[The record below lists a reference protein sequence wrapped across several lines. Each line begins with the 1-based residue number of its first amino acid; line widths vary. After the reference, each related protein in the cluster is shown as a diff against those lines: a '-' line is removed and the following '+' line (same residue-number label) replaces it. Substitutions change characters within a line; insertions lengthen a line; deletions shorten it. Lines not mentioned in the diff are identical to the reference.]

1 MNKLGKSLPPLACLL
16 PFEAAARL
24 GSFSRA
30 ATELHITQAA
40 VSRQIRALED
50 DLGSALF
57 ERRNRAVFLTEA
69 GHRFAYSLGN
79 ALGEIAEQADRIRGV
94 AATNEVVLVC
104 QMCEAF
110 HWLMPRLSDFHQRYP
125 EIELKVATLTKP
137 LPDYDSYFDIAM
149 QSSNRETG
157 PHPLLFSASDEVFPV
172 CSPRYLEKLGV
183 RSISLDELDKHTF
196 LHHQTLPPYQLE
208 WDSWLGE
215 YQRTL
220 PAQARGLTFDSYSLM
235 LQAAVAGHGLAMGW
249 RRTAQGML
257 DSQELVAP
265 FAESVQLPD
274 ALSIYGRSGP
284 IQRREARLLEGW
296 LREMLV

>member
-1 MNKLGKSLPPLACLL
+1 MNTLGKSLPPLACLL

-30 ATELHITQAA
+30 AAELHITQAA
-40 VSRQIRALED
+40 VSRQIRALEE
-50 DLGSALF
+50 DLGAALF

-69 GHRFAYSLGN
+69 GRRFAYSLGN
-79 ALGEIAEQADRIRGV
+79 ALGDIAEQANRIRGV
-94 AATNEVVLVC
+94 AGTHEVVLVC
-104 QMCEAF
+104 QLCEAF

-125 EIELKVATLTKP
+125 EIELKVATLPRP

-172 CSPRYLEKLGV
+172 CSPRYLAKLGLS
-183 RSISLDELDKHTF
+183 SISLDQLDGHTF
-196 LHHQTLPPYQLE
+196 LQHQTLPPYQLE
-208 WDSWLGE
+208 WDSWLTQ
-215 YQRTL
+215 YQCTL
-220 PAQARGLTFDSYSLM
+220 PEKARILSFETYSLM

-257 DSQELVAP
+257 ERNELVAP
-265 FAESVQLPD
+265 FVETVHLPD
-274 ALSIYGRSGP
+274 ALSIYGRSGSLK
-284 IQRREARLLEGW
+284 RREASLLEAW
-296 LREMLV
+296 LREMLE